1 MNAKEDAKRMQATPG
16 MVAGLPDKLTS
27 GAASVTDDII
37 ASTLGTAAKYA
48 QVRLC
53 PCPLSISLP
62 HTHTHT
68 QTHTASHSQVKCF
81 DFLSQSL
88 SLSLT
93 RNLKLPHTC
102 D

>member
-48 QVRLC
+48 QVRLR
-53 PCPLSISLP
+53 PCPLSISLSL
-62 HTHTHT
+62 THTHK
-68 QTHTASHSQVKCF
+68 HTLRVIH
-81 DFLSQSL
+81 
-88 SLSLT
+88 
-93 RNLKLPHTC
+93 R
-102 D
+102 